1 MGIMFSL
8 FIFGFTVWFCN
19 CCYKIRHCLGIAGL
33 ISNLIMISLL
43 ILEIFII
50 KRKKIIN
57 GDIIIIC
64 IYFIFSIISLIIH
77 ILLIIFKKKYFSY
90 KIIKVLYGI
99 LLFTD
104 AISSIINFVHFLIVM
119 EEENNNKNVIS
130 YVSWIFDIIFGYFIG
145 IHFYFVVMLYYFLSQ
160 LIKEARKS
168 KTPIPIDSSIN
179 LNMDKKFYFNEENN
193 IKEEIFF
200 SEEKTVE
207 KLLSKYIKKYK
218 PKVCQ
223 NDLYFS
229 FKDKRIDIQEK
240 STIKNYFELLDY
252 NQEIT
257 IDVKVKD
264 KINIKI
270 FKFDGIYELK
280 KEVTLCIYE
289 TVEKLISEYLKK
301 IELKIDK
308 KNMYFFFNNK
318 KIDIN
323 GQIIIQKYFNFN
335 KEIIIQVKIKDKINI
350 KKFIFNG
357 IDDLKEEISMC
368 IYETVENLISE
379 YLKKIKLKIDKKI
392 SIEKIFFVAL
402 GDRINKNVKKLI
414 ENYFKIDLSVNEITI
429 LVYYLENQ
437 II

>member
-1 MGIMFSL
+1 M
-8 FIFGFTVWFCN
+8 
-19 CCYKIRHCLGIAGL
+19 
-33 ISNLIMISLL
+33 
-43 ILEIFII
+43 
-50 KRKKIIN
+50 
-57 GDIIIIC
+57 
-64 IYFIFSIISLIIH
+64 
-77 ILLIIFKKKYFSY
+77 
-90 KIIKVLYGI
+90 
-99 LLFTD
+99 
-104 AISSIINFVHFLIVM
+104 
-119 EEENNNKNVIS
+119 
-130 YVSWIFDIIFGYFIG
+130 
-145 IHFYFVVMLYYFLSQ
+145 
-160 LIKEARKS
+160 
-168 KTPIPIDSSIN
+168 
-179 LNMDKKFYFNEENN
+179 
-193 IKEEIFF
+193 
-200 SEEKTVE
+200 
-207 KLLSKYIKKYK
+207 
-218 PKVCQ
+218 
-223 NDLYFS
+223 
-229 FKDKRIDIQEK
+229 
-240 STIKNYFELLDY
+240 DY

-402 GDRINKNVKKLI
+402 GDRINKNEKKLI